1 MPLLEVKNLRTTF
14 KTEDGPVTAV
24 NGLSYSLEAGS
35 TLGIV
40 GESGSGKSVN
50 ALSIMRLI
58 QNRASWIRQAK
69 FSSTARTC

>member
-1 MPLLEVKNLRTTF
+1 MPLLEVQNLRTTF

-40 GESGSGKSVN
+40 G
-50 ALSIMRLI
+50 
-58 QNRASWIRQAK
+58 
-69 FSSTARTC
+69 